1 MMIAPPDRSARITNA
16 YHPLILTQKGYDV
29 RARMNAFLGSS
40 VHY

>member
-29 RARMNAFLGSS
+29 RARMNAFLG
-40 VHY
+40 